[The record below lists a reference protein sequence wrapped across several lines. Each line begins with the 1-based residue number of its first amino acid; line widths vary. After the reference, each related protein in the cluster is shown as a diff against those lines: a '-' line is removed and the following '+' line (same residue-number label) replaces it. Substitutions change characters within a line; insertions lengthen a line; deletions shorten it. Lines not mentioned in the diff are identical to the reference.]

1 MTMKTDKPPPAPPP
15 PHLRPATAA
24 WWTQILT
31 DFALESHHLRLLEL
45 AATAWD
51 RAEGARE
58 VIDKLGISY
67 EDRFG
72 APRARPEVAVE
83 RDSRIGFARLIRELG
98 LDTAG
103 TPSAAA
109 RPIQPPSLKY

>member
-1 MTMKTDKPPPAPPP
+1 MKTEKSSIPPPS
-15 PHLRPATAA
+15 HLRPATQA
-24 WWTQILT
+24 WWTQILA
-31 DFALESHHLRLLEL
+31 DFELESHHLRLLEL

-58 VIDKLGISY
+58 VIDQLGISY

-83 RDSRIGFARLIRELG
+83 RDSRIGFARLVRELG

-103 TPSAAA
+103 TPSAAPA
-109 RPIQPPSLKY
+109 RPKPLKY